1 MTVKIDP
8 TLLGQFTKVSEV
20 SPKSSSASRI
30 GPDRGFFTKL
40 TETFLA
46 KKPKAPPAATTQA
59 IGEEGGTITTMA
71 IGEEGGT
78 IGLRP
83 MPGPANKKLPISS
96 SAAIGKVGPKPKDP
110 PVATTMA
117 IGEEGGTVGPKPPQ
131 NTTMAIGEEGGTVG
145 LIKRGPDLE
154 PLAPGKVGPKP
165 KDPPVATTM
174 AIGEEGGTV
183 GPKPKI
189 SPVVTTMA
197 IGEEGGTVGP
207 KPIKT

>member
-59 IGEEGGTITTMA
+59 IGEEGGTI
-71 IGEEGGT
+71 
-78 IGLRP
+78 
-83 MPGPANKKLPISS
+83 
-96 SAAIGKVGPKPKDP
+96 
-110 PVATTMA
+110 TTMA

>member
-117 IGEEGGTVGPKPPQ
+117 IGEEGGTVGPKP
-131 NTTMAIGEEGGTVG
+131 
-145 LIKRGPDLE
+145 
-154 PLAPGKVGPKP
+154 
-165 KDPPVATTM
+165 
-174 AIGEEGGTV
+174 
-183 GPKPKI
+183 KI